1 MTTSLRLWP
10 PICACHQRCTALSP
24 ACEHGAATL
33 ARLAG
38 HERAV
43 SQHPVFAGFPR
54 RRLAVHRRLEGWAGR
69 QSPGNAVLH
78 RRGGRLPAH
87 AVAGAPRP
95 LPSKC
100 SRPPTHGPQ
109 PGESFRRC
117 VAESTAASLWI
128 VCQLDGPLTHGPQPC
143 RLARWRWCLRPCSP
157 PTTSSFS
164 ALTNSW
170 WAASPRCFLT
180 MSTSTSRCAPD
191 RACRMSRAW
200 LLFLVNSGRR
210 GQFIVCRCYQQLTL
224 FAGLS
229 ASGYCLGDGPQGVQ
243 DSGVWRLSPLYLRSR
258 GRTYR
263 FWFTFASHLRQL
275 ANDSPMVRLSRFVC
289 SGRNWAGSIFMM
301 LTPIL
306 DHPCWAV
313 GEELDRPSL
322 SRCSLRAHPVDSG
335 KSSGQWPEV
344 RRVAARGS

>member
-1 MTTSLRLWP
+1 MPGLQVDVQRAVARSAALPTARHRPAAPHGHRRPSGEHGRGKARGRRAMTTSLRLWP

-78 RRGGRLPAH
+78 RRGGRLSAH

-180 MSTSTSRCAPD
+180 MPTSTSRCAPD
-191 RACRMSRAW
+191 CAHGC
-200 LLFLVNSGRR
+200 F
-210 GQFIVCRCYQQLTL
+210 
-224 FAGLS
+224 
-229 ASGYCLGDGPQGVQ
+229 
-243 DSGVWRLSPLYLRSR
+243 
-258 GRTYR
+258 
-263 FWFTFASHLRQL
+263 
-275 ANDSPMVRLSRFVC
+275 
-289 SGRNWAGSIFMM
+289 
-301 LTPIL
+301 
-306 DHPCWAV
+306 
-313 GEELDRPSL
+313 SL
-322 SRCSLRAHPVDSG
+322 SIVIVAASS
-335 KSSGQWPEV
+335 SSGGV
-344 RRVAARGS
+344 TNS